1 MFKLEFESPVNGWL
15 PVSISYQNIQEVFHA
30 SSVPFDPIFQLT
42 EILGSAVGGNG
53 GEVWWNL
60 EPAGYYLNIH
70 SEKNEFIVK
79 LEYSENS
86 KNINREVIFEHKAG
100 FNETIVP
107 IWRSLR
113 KFQSYHNKEYAV
125 SEKTLLI
132 LTNLVKENKA

>member
-1 MFKLEFESPVNGWL
+1 MFKLEFEPPVNGWL
-15 PVSISYQNIQEVFHA
+15 PVSISYQNIKEVFHA
-30 SSVPFDPIFQLT
+30 SSVPVDPIFQLT

-53 GEVWWNL
+53 GEVWWHL

-86 KNINREVIFEHKAG
+86 KNINREVIFEYKGG
-100 FNETIVP
+100 FNEIIVP

-125 SEKTLLI
+125 SEKTLI
-132 LTNLVKENKA
+132 FLTNLVKENKA